1 MLAVILGLGLLI
13 LLVSKKVNV
22 VVAAPAVI
30 MLIALGNGQSPY
42 EMVTGPYLEGAAY
55 FIENFLFIFLLGC
68 IFGKLMEQSGGAFS
82 IGRTL
87 VGWLGAGRAATA
99 IFLASLFLGVGGIAG
114 FVIIFT
120 MYPLGLAVFD
130 QANLPRRLLIPCIG
144 AGIIM
149 AISAPATPQIQNL
162 IPMEYLG
169 TTPTAGFWPGVI
181 SVVVS
186 SVITALYLEKQAK
199 KARLREEVFLPP
211 NGYTPGTQAH
221 FPPVWLAC
229 IPLTVIIMM
238 LSVFGLNPLLSL
250 GSGVMLAYILMLGY
264 LTHPLDVLNEG
275 TKTAM
280 MPLLFAS
287 SSVGFGLAL
296 RGIPAF
302 VLFIE
307 KLARSSWDP
316 LVLAGIITNIAAGM
330 MGSASGGVVLTLTTV
345 GGELAARTDPDL
357 LHRVVTL
364 AAAGLDTLP
373 HNNGYLTMLA
383 FSGLTFRETYKDYFF
398 ATVLTP
404 VIGLAFMLVL
414 YSLGLFA

>member
-1 MLAVILGLGLLI
+1 VLLGLLLLI
-13 LLVSKKVNV
+13 VLVSMKVNV
-22 VVAAPAVI
+22 VVSAPVVI
-30 MLIALGNGQSPY
+30 MIIALGNGLSSY

-55 FIENFLFIFLLGC
+55 FIQNFLFIFLLGC
-68 IFGKLMEQSGGAFS
+68 VFGKLMEQSGGAFS
-82 IGRTL
+82 IGRAL
-87 VGWLGAGRAATA
+87 VGFMGAGRAATA
-99 IFLASLFLGVGGIAG
+99 LFLASLFLGIGGIAG

-130 QANLPRRLLIPCIG
+130 QVNLPRRLLIPCIG

-162 IPMEYLG
+162 IPMEYFG

-186 SVITALYLEKQAK
+186 SLLTAFYLEKQAAG
-199 KARLREEVFLPP
+199 ARLREEGFLAPS
-211 NGYTPGTQAH
+211 GYAPQMQSH
-221 FPPVWLAC
+221 FPPVWLSC
-229 IPLTVIIMM
+229 IPLVAIVMM
-238 LSVFGLNPLLSL
+238 LSVFGLDPLLAL
-250 GSGVMLAYILMLGY
+250 GSGVVLAFVLLLGY
-264 LTHPLDVLNEG
+264 IKSPLEVLNEG

-296 RGIPAF
+296 RDIPAF
-302 VLFIE
+302 VVFIE
-307 KLARSSWDP
+307 TLAQSSWDP
-316 LVLAGIITNIAAGM
+316 LILAGIITNIAAGM
-330 MGSASGGVVLTLTTV
+330 MGSASGGLVLTLTTV
-345 GGELAARTDPDL
+345 GGELASKADPAL

-383 FSGLTFRETYKDYFF
+383 FSGLTFRETYKDYFI
-398 ATVLTP
+398 ATVITP
-404 VIGLAFMLVL
+404 IIGLAVI
-414 YSLGLFA
+414 LGLYGLGFFT